1 MPSQPFALY
10 TGLSC
15 TVSIAYYGKVKVLG
29 VLFAIPLNKKSFSCA
44 SLTYVS
50 IKRLYVSECTCS
62 IIDWKE

>member
-1 MPSQPFALY
+1 MPSQLFALY
-10 TGLSC
+10 KGLSR
-15 TVSIAYYGKVKVLG
+15 TVNIAYYGKIKVLDL
-29 VLFAIPLNKKSFSCA
+29 LFVIPLNKKSFSCA